1 MFLDLRIDSN
11 NIRDIL
17 SKNLIVGHFMKDKII
32 DHTNVNPVIAILDTE
47 RVTKQNVVISI
58 QLANGSLN
66 FLQFVNGTFYSLEL
80 LTQKH
85 YGNKELLCYM
95 EDA

>member
-1 MFLDLRIDSN
+1 
-11 NIRDIL
+11 
-17 SKNLIVGHFMKDKII
+17 MKDNII
-32 DHTNVNPVIAILDTE
+32 VYTNVNPVSAILDTE